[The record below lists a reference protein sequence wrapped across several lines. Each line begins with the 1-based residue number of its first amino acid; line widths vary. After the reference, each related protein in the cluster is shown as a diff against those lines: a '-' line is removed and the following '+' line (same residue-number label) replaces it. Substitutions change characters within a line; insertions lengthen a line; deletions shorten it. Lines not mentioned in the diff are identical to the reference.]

1 MILDS
6 FSNRTDSVSAPATAA
21 VPITPS
27 DSAPLGTLPKAIY
40 VGTGGDIVMRGK
52 ADTADQVW
60 RNLPNGALVPFRAAY
75 VRAAGTTAADLLA
88 LY

>member
-1 MILDS
+1 MIPDS
-6 FSNRTDSVSAPATAA
+6 FSNRADSVSAPATVA

-27 DSAPLGTLPKAIY
+27 DSAPLGLLPKAIC
-40 VGTGGDIVMRGK
+40 VGTGGDIVMCGK
-52 ADTADQVW
+52 ADTADQIW
-60 RNLPNGALVPFRAAY
+60 RNLPNGALIPFRAAY

>member
-1 MILDS
+1 MIPDP
-6 FSNRTDSVSAPATAA
+6 FNDRADNVSAPATAA

-27 DSAPLGTLPKAIY
+27 DSAPLATVPKAIY
-40 VGTGGDIVMRGK
+40 VGTGCDIVTRGK
-52 ADTADQVW
+52 ADVADRTW
-60 RNLPNGALVPFRAAY
+60 RNLPNGALIPFRAAY